1 MHDCS
6 PCTTPNRREDDRH
19 PPLCPEACHRC
30 NSCVTLSTTMSIWA
44 QTHTEPPAT
53 ASQSAAMQQ
62 ADASSA
68 TQLPTP
74 AFDVASIHPNNS
86 DHTARTRIYSYGN
99 QVHFIAVNATPMQL
113 LQYAWNLPS
122 SRILGASGW
131 ATSSKYDI
139 EAKSD
144 QAIADKFALL
154 SYPDAKDQLLKMV
167 QLLLADRFHLAA
179 HRESRELPVYELV
192 AAKGGVKFS
201 PVKDGP
207 KNIVDSNSR
216 GGNVSMTIT
225 RSSHA
230 MNDLAEM
237 LYRYTGRVVLDG
249 TGLSGVYSISL
260 TFTADDSRSAVP
272 DTQTTSSTDGAVSVF
287 TALKEQLGLELKS
300 SKGPVEVLVVDHMD
314 LSTENGRAPSRHAC
328 ARSR

>member
-1 MHDCS
+1 MTAPHVQRQTDVRTIAIRVCALRLAAIATF
-6 PCTTPNRREDDRH
+6 CG
-19 PPLCPEACHRC
+19 
-30 NSCVTLSTTMSIWA
+30 TLFATMSMRA
-44 QTHTEPPAT
+44 QSAHVPPAT
-53 ASQSAAMQQ
+53 APQSAATPPD
-62 ADASSA
+62 DARSA
-68 TQLPTP
+68 TLPP
-74 AFDVASIHPNNS
+74 IRAFDVASIHPNNS
-86 DHTARTRIYSYGN
+86 DHTARTHIYSYAN
-99 QVHFIAVNATPMQL
+99 QGHFIAINATPMQL
-113 LQYAWNLPS
+113 LQYAWNLPG

-144 QAIADKFALL
+144 QALADKLALL
-154 SYPDAKDQLLKMV
+154 PYPDAKDQLVKMV

-216 GGNVSMTIT
+216 AGIVSMKIT
-225 RSSHA
+225 NSSHA

-237 LYRYTGRVVLDG
+237 LYSYAGRVVLDR

-260 TFTADDSRSAVP
+260 TFTSEDSRSGVP
-272 DTQTTSSTDGAVSVF
+272 DTETTSSIDGGVSVF

-300 SKGPVEVLVVDHMD
+300 SKGPVEVMVVDHMD
-314 LSTENGRAPSRHAC
+314 PPTEN
-328 ARSR
+328 